1 MEGNELNEMNSKF
14 EYNEKSEGLVGAPRF
29 FAGVQNLIFHT
40 RSVRWVPL
48 AYLAAPDSNRM

>member
-14 EYNEKSEGLVGAPRF
+14 EYNEKSEGLWEPPA

>member
-1 MEGNELNEMNSKF
+1 MNEMNSKF

>member
-1 MEGNELNEMNSKF
+1 MNDLNRNF

-40 RSVRWVPL
+40 RSVRWLPL
-48 AYLAAPDSNRM
+48 AYLVAPDSNRT

>member
-29 FAGVQNLIFHT
+29 LCKTSQS
-40 RSVRWVPL
+40 RSARQLP
-48 AYLAAPDSNRM
+48 